1 MRTGIYDLLNL
12 PVLSRLKRENN
23 LHPDPAEGARRNQM
37 LEELQDN
44 VLALLSEYDNSV
56 WDYDRRHAMEEFLKK
71 GFRPIPLNKATATK
85 AWDNRFGR
93 LVTRAQKNRVYNYS
107 EQFRWHLFSFGLLP
121 ALAGNDARRAFF
133 SIPKNTLWVFFQI
146 SDQAIKLENARRLK
160 ASDLDALHALA
171 GLEEAD
177 VYIFDPQNDWT
188 YVLTH
193 ESTCGP
199 YFYRVGM

>member
-1 MRTGIYDLLNL
+1 MGTGIYDLLNL
-12 PVLSRLKRENN
+12 PVLTRLHRENN
-23 LHPDPAEGARRNQM
+23 VHPDRVEGARRNQM
-37 LEELQDN
+37 LAELHEKMIEL
-44 VLALLSEYDNSV
+44 LAEYDNSV
-56 WDYDRRHAMEEFLKK
+56 WDYDRRHALSEFLKK
-71 GFRPIPLNKATATK
+71 GFRPVPLSKATATK

-107 EQFRWHLFSFGLLP
+107 DQFRWHLFSFELLP

-133 SIPKNTLWVFFQI
+133 SVPKNTLWVFFQEG
-146 SDQAIKLENARRLK
+146 DQAYRLENARRLK

-171 GLEEAD
+171 SLDEAD

-193 ESTCGP
+193 ESNCGP